1 MGMTARHSNK
11 AVAQWMLDRVQAG
24 PLYQNY
30 AAQEILSLF
39 GSFYVHENPDA
50 PLTIQQGVLKAFK
63 DISSETVVY
72 DTDKR
77 CWRLRE
83 ADDGPNRAQ

>member
-1 MGMTARHSNK
+1 MAARHSNK
-11 AVAQWMLDRVQAG
+11 VVAQWMLDRVKAA
-24 PLYQNY
+24 PLYQND
-30 AAQEILSLF
+30 AAQEILALF

-63 DISSETVVY
+63 DISTATVVY

-83 ADDGPNRAQ
+83 ADDGPDRAQ